1 MRTALLALLLLIAVT
16 ATAAHD
22 AEEGPPLP
30 YELPAAGSYE
40 LPGID
45 RVADHVLLGSDGS
58 PAPLL
63 ELDEGTCAVVSFV
76 YLSCTDAAGCPLSLA
91 TLQRLD
97 RALAKSP
104 ELGRRV
110 RMATVSFDPGRDRP
124 EQMARAR
131 GHLAPRGDWRFLT
144 ASNPAQLRPVLEDFG
159 QDAVP
164 LFTDAGERSGV
175 MRHVVKVFLVDD
187 AGTVRNIYST
197 GFLDHRILLRDIET
211 LLLVE

>member
-1 MRTALLALLLLIAVT
+1 MRTALRALLLVVAAST
-16 ATAAHD
+16 AAAHD

-45 RVADHVLLGSDGS
+45 RVSDHVLLGSDGG
-58 PAPLL
+58 PAALL
-63 ELDEGTCAVVSFV
+63 GLEEGTCAVVSFV

-97 RALAKSP
+97 RALARRP
-104 ELGRRV
+104 ELSRRV
-110 RMATVSFDPGRDRP
+110 RLATVSFDPGRDRP

-131 GHLAPRGDWRFLT
+131 RHLAPRSDWRFLT
-144 ASNPAQLRPVLEDFG
+144 AASEAQLRPVLEDFG

-164 LFTDAGERSGV
+164 LFTDTGERSSI

-211 LLLVE
+211 LMRVE